1 MIQEPNL
8 FPYQLEGAQFLAA
21 RRYAALFDGMR
32 MGKTRQFLKGARL
45 IGAETIAVVAK
56 ASGVYV
62 WEKEAREW
70 GFDPVVLKAGDKPQ
84 WKKFNIFSYNGL
96 ISELHEQLLL
106 MCYDLLGGDEADAFK
121 NMEAERTKRFYG
133 LREDKYRANKF
144 IFDEDLG
151 LFAFADRVWV
161 MTGTPVLNNPSEI
174 YPMMRVMFKDAI
186 LNDRTGEPMSFNE
199 FCGRFCRYGKSNGFG
214 RKIVGGKNL
223 SQLRDMMRG
232 RVLRRTKEQVWDQ
245 WKEPIIDLLPVPGN
259 VDGIPSEEIQLVR
272 EAIASEDIVSALRAV
287 APHCAS
293 LRRLTG
299 LAKVNGVVD
308 WIDDNIEMTGKLI
321 VFAHHKDVISAFKN
335 KIKKYKYVEIIGGMT
350 QEQKYNAYTAFQ
362 EDDKVQ
368 IFVGQ
373 NQAARDSIPL
383 WKAST
388 TISIEPD
395 WVPGNNDQMLD
406 RMTHFSKKE
415 PCVGYYASL
424 RGSIDEEIQLANIRK
439 REITSELGL
448 N

>member
-1 MIQEPNL
+1 MLQEPNL
-8 FPYQLEGAQFLAA
+8 FPYQLKGAEFLAA
-21 RRYAALFDGMR
+21 RQYAGLFDGMR
-32 MGKTRQFLKGARL
+32 MGKTRQFLKAARL

-70 GFDPVVLKAGDKPQ
+70 GYDPIILKAGDVPQ

-96 ISELHEQLLL
+96 ISELHDQLVS

-121 NMEAERTKRFYG
+121 SLDALRTQKFYG
-133 LREDKYRANKF
+133 LREDKYNKSK
-144 IFDEDLG
+144 IVFDEDLG
-151 LFAFADRVWV
+151 LCAYADVVWV
-161 MTGTPVLNNPSEI
+161 MTGTPMLNNPSEL
-174 YPMMRVMFKDAI
+174 YPMMRTLFKDTI
-186 LNDRTGEPMSFNE
+186 INDKTGEPMSFNT
-199 FCGRFCRYGKSNGFG
+199 FCGLYCKFGKSNGFG

-223 SQLRDMMRG
+223 QKLRDLLRG
-232 RVLRRTKEQVWDQ
+232 RILRRTKEEVWEDWQ
-245 WKEPIIDLLPVPGN
+245 KPIIDLLPVPGN
-259 VDGIPSEEIQLVR
+259 VDGIPSDQIEMVR
-272 EAIASEDIVSALRAV
+272 EALQSEDIVAALRAV

-308 WIDDNIEMTGKLI
+308 WIDDNIENCGKII
-321 VFAHHKDVISAFKN
+321 VFAHHKEVISTLKV
-335 KIKKYKYVEIIGGMT
+335 KLKKYKLVEIIGGMS
-350 QEQKYNAYTAFQ
+350 QEEKYDAYNAFQ
-362 EDDKVQ
+362 TDDSIQ
-368 IFVGQ
+368 IFIGQ

-415 PCVGYYASL
+415 PCVGYYATL
-424 RGSIDEEIQLANIRK
+424 RGSIDEDIQKANIVK
-439 REITSELGL
+439 RETATELGL

>member
-8 FPYQLEGAQFLAA
+8 FPYQLEGAKFLAA
-21 RRYAALFDGMR
+21 RQYAGLFDGMR
-32 MGKTRQFLKGARL
+32 MGKTRQFLKAARL

-70 GFDPVVLKAGDKPQ
+70 GFDPVILKAGDKPQ

-96 ISELHEQLLL
+96 ISELHEQLTL

-121 NMEAERTKRFYG
+121 SMDAQRTQKFYG
-133 LREDKYRANKF
+133 LREDKYGKI

-151 LFAFADRVWV
+151 LCAFADVVWV
-161 MTGTPVLNNPSEI
+161 MTGTPVLNNPSEL
-174 YPMMRVMFKDAI
+174 YPMMRTMFKDTI
-186 LNDRTGEPMSFNE
+186 INDRGIVMSYNE
-199 FCGRFCRYGKSNGFG
+199 FCGRYCKYGKDSGFG
-214 RKIVGGKNL
+214 RKIIGGKNL
-223 SQLRDMMRG
+223 QRLRDSLRG
-232 RVLRRTKEQVWDQ
+232 RVLRRTKEQVWEE

-259 VDGIPSEEIQLVR
+259 VEGIPSEEMKLVR
-272 EAIASEDIVSALRAV
+272 EALASEDIVSALRAV

-308 WIDDNIEMTGKLI
+308 WIDDNIEQVGKLI
-321 VFAHHKDVISAFKN
+321 IFAHHKEVISTLKT
-335 KIKKYKYVEIIGGMT
+335 KLKKYKVVEIIGGMS
-350 QEQKYNAYTAFQ
+350 QEEKYNAYTSFQ
-362 EDDKVQ
+362 DDEKVQ
-368 IFVGQ
+368 IFIGQ

-415 PCVGYYASL
+415 PCVAYYATL
-424 RGSIDEEIQLANIRK
+424 RGSIDEDIQKANIMK

>member
-1 MIQEPNL
+1 MIHEPNL
-8 FPYQLEGAQFLAA
+8 FPYQIEGAKFLAA
-21 RRYAALFDGMR
+21 RKYAGLFDGMR
-32 MGKTRQFLKGARL
+32 MGKTRQALKAARM
-45 IGAETIAVVAK
+45 IGAETIATVAK

-70 GFDPVVLKAGDKPQ
+70 GFDPIVLKAGDQPQ

-96 ISELHEQLLL
+96 ISELHQQLL
-106 MCYDLLGGDEADAFK
+106 MTCYDLLIGDEADAFK
-121 NMEAERTKRFYG
+121 SMDAARTQKFYG
-133 LREDKYRANKF
+133 LREDKYGKI
-144 IFDEDLG
+144 IFDTDLG
-151 LFAFADRVWV
+151 LCAFADRVWV
-161 MTGTPVLNNPSEI
+161 MTGTPVLNNPSEL
-174 YPMMRVMFKDAI
+174 YPLLRTLFPDAI
-186 LNDRTGEPMSFNE
+186 MNARGIAMSYNE
-199 FCGRFCRYGKSNGFG
+199 FCSRFCRYGKSNGFG

-223 SQLRDMMRG
+223 QKLRDIMRG
-232 RVLRRTKEQVWDQ
+232 RCLRRTKEQVWDE

-259 VDGIPSEEIQLVR
+259 VDGIPSEQIEMVR
-272 EAIASEDIVSALRAV
+272 KALASEDITSALRAV
-287 APHCAS
+287 APHCAA

-308 WIDDNIEMTGKLI
+308 WINDNIEQCDKII
-321 VFAHHKDVISAFKN
+321 VFAHHKEVIATLK
-335 KIKKYKYVEIIGGMT
+335 KKLKYKYVEIIGGMS

-362 EDDKVQ
+362 EDSSVK

-415 PCVGYYASL
+415 PCVGYYATL
-424 RGSIDEEIQLANIRK
+424 RGSIDEDIQKANIRK